1 MCIPVRKLFTTHIIT
16 WDTPCI
22 TGYYWD
28 VVWLPSS
35 LQQTNIAIEFSTIDN
50 DIPTKT
56 EYIFSLVFCMI
67 CMFTSGYYPLTH
79 CDAAEPAV
87 RSLWWRVAHG
97 ATCNPSWHWRGGWP
111 RSWDGWP
118 LGSKMGSFSMFQQQL
133 CVVYLWCNL
142 RCHCFL
148 FWDRPLEWQ
157 WKDSKMGEVL
167 MNMRTLRKK
176 MLDQWDVS
184 DVSPLG
190 QRQVSDVERKNSRD
204 RKIRRQLYSLIR

>member
-148 FWDRPLEWQ
+148 FWDRPLE
-157 WKDSKMGEVL
+157 L
-167 MNMRTLRKK
+167 A
-176 MLDQWDVS
+176 
-184 DVSPLG
+184 
-190 QRQVSDVERKNSRD
+190 VERLEDGWGFDEYEDFEEENAGSMGCLRCLTPRAKAGFGCWE
-204 RKIRRQLYSLIR
+204 KEQ